1 MSDLSSQNSSLI
13 IGEGVTF
20 VGSIS
25 APGRASINGTVT
37 GEISVA
43 DLQIGPKGSVTG
55 QINAQVIDVHG
66 VLAENIVCHDHI
78 LIHRSGSV
86 AGNLDYSEIE
96 IERGGQFKGQM
107 TQHPTGQVQA
117 KAPATPQ
124 APATSKPFKPGN

>member
-1 MSDLSSQNSSLI
+1 MSELSAQNSSLV

-37 GEISVA
+37 GEVSVA

-86 AGNLDYSEIE
+86 SGNLDYSEIE

-107 TQHPTGQVQA
+107 TQHLSGQVQG
-117 KAPATPQ
+117 KLPQ
-124 APATSKPFKPGN
+124 KPKV